1 MYRSDLHCDY
11 YVTYNHLA
19 NNWLLLFCDSS
30 NKSEQYSN
38 TTRQGYRFQTAYKS
52 ALTNHWEI
60 NVVMIYILIS
70 ESKFAR
76 DPLSTHKTRYKEGIV
91 GDGQIVV

>member
-30 NKSEQYSN
+30 NKSEQYS
-38 TTRQGYRFQTAYKS
+38 
-52 ALTNHWEI
+52 
-60 NVVMIYILIS
+60 
-70 ESKFAR
+70 
-76 DPLSTHKTRYKEGIV
+76 
-91 GDGQIVV
+91 